1 MDDKQLGM
9 AGETAAIRYLQNHHY
24 TLLARNF
31 RTAYGEIDIIA
42 GDGDTIVFVEVKTR
56 TSRHYGRPCEAV
68 SLAKQQKIIRMAK
81 TYLCRYQAWDRP
93 CRFDVIEVFAARHT
107 ARIHHIRH
115 AFWVE

>member
-9 AGETAAIRYLQNHHY
+9 AGETAAIRYLQQHQY

-42 GDGDTIVFVEVKTR
+42 RDQDTIVFVEVKTR

-68 SLAKQQKIIRMAK
+68 SSAKRQKIIRMAN

-93 CRFDVIEVFAARHT
+93 CRFDVIEVFATRHQ